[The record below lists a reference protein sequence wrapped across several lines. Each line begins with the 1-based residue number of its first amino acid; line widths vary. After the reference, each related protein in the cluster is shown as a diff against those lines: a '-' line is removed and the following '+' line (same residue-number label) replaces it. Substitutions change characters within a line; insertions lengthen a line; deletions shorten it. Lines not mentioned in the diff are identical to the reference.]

1 MGFGPTGRGTQR
13 RQAAGDPAWGKEP
26 REQWGKLSTDVGG
39 THIDGAVET
48 LNGSYERYYA
58 LLREALVAGGP
69 VPVDPNDALLTLH
82 IIEAAQESARQN
94 RPVNILQK

>member
-1 MGFGPTGRGTQR
+1 
-13 RQAAGDPAWGKEP
+13 
-26 REQWGKLSTDVGG
+26 V
-39 THIDGAVET
+39 
-48 LNGSYERYYA
+48 NGSYERYYA

-69 VPVDPNDALLTLH
+69 TPVDPNDALLTLY